1 MTSTKQH
8 NISTVIN
15 HIDELDTIIIHQK
28 LNYKVIRSKE
38 EKRDTIS
45 VTYVEDENVNKDDS
59 TTKQEKEDLFIY
71 LKDDHE
77 GLLLEVRLTELS
89 CRRRILK
96 VDSPN
101 GVKLGYVK
109 KGRFSGYE
117 ICDANHI
124 SLFRFKLKSRNNEY
138 MAEVTD
144 AKTGKLTAILTQYE
158 VEPDIQSFMIKCK
171 YILYDDLVLLK
182 LHDTIS

>member
-15 HIDELDTIIIHQK
+15 HIDELDTINIHQK
-28 LNYKVIRSKE
+28 RGTKDTKSVNYKVIRSKE

-96 VDSPN
+96 VYSPN

-117 ICDANHI
+117 ICDPNHI
-124 SLFRFKLKSRNNEY
+124 SLFHFKL
-138 MAEVTD
+138 
-144 AKTGKLTAILTQYE
+144 
-158 VEPDIQSFMIKCK
+158 
-171 YILYDDLVLLK
+171 
-182 LHDTIS
+182 